1 MHCAL
6 RSASDTAVVSRR
18 RKLLAS
24 VLLGFAL
31 GLGLIGPS
39 PAAAQEAD
47 TASTPLTDALRAHAY
62 PLRLE
67 DGALRGSGG
76 AWLREQAIE
85 APVVTLGESHATKE
99 IPAVM
104 AALIRHLQAADAF
117 DHLAIEV
124 SPWTT
129 ERITGRLRA
138 GRAAYDAFIEQHPAA
153 IPFYNLKTERDLLH
167 QVVSQSDEAQPLWG
181 LDQIFVFA
189 TEWALNRL
197 MALAPS
203 EAARSAVEAVRAAG
217 DAKSAEDPRLQKLP
231 DTMPAPLSVY
241 TPAAFDTLRT
251 YFEGIDEAQRL
262 LAELAISTRI
272 YRLNDT
278 DNYRS
283 NQIRARYLRDNLRR
297 PALEAI
303 TASDDAPQIVIKVGG
318 YHAYRGLTPNH
329 ALDVGTLGVT
339 LARMMS
345 GEALNVAI
353 VCGPGSQNTQFPA
366 GTGDCFRPLAKPFAA
381 AMDDA
386 PTLFDLTAI
395 HPMLHDGTVSAD
407 GPLADLLWAVDAVVL
422 IPNAT
427 PADPIAP
434 PTGQ

>member
-1 MHCAL
+1 MNSAPHSRP
-6 RSASDTAVVSRR
+6 RSSSAPPRR
-18 RKLLAS
+18 LLAAL
-24 VLLGFAL
+24 LLGFAL
-31 GLGLIGPS
+31 WLGLIGLS
-39 PAAAQEAD
+39 PASAQEAD
-47 TASTPLTDALRAHAY
+47 TASTSLTEALRANGY

-76 AWLREQAIE
+76 EWLREQAAQ

-104 AALIRHLQAADAF
+104 TALIRHLQAADAF

-129 ERITGRLRA
+129 EQLTERLRD
-138 GRAAYDAFIEQHPAA
+138 GTAAYDAFIEQHPAA

-167 QVVSQSDEAQPLWG
+167 QVVAESDTAQPLWG
-181 LDQIFVFA
+181 LDQIFMFA
-189 TEWALNRL
+189 TDWALDRL
-197 MALAPS
+197 AALAPS
-203 EAARSAVEAVRAAG
+203 KAARSAVEAVRAAG
-217 DAKSAEDPRLQKLP
+217 DPEASEDPRLQKLP

-251 YFEGIDEAQRL
+251 HFDGVDEAQRL
-262 LAELAISTRI
+262 LAELATSTEI

-303 TASDDAPQIVIKVGG
+303 AASDDAPKIVVKVGG
-318 YHAYRGLTPNH
+318 FHAFRGITPNH

-339 LARMMS
+339 LARMMG

-353 VCGPGSQNTQFPA
+353 VCGPGSKNTQFPA
-366 GTGDCFRPLAKPFAA
+366 GTGDCFRPLAKPFAT
-381 AMDDA
+381 AMDGT
-386 PTLFDLTAI
+386 PMLFDLTAI
-395 HPMLHDGTVSAD
+395 HPMLHDGTVSAE
-407 GPLADLLWAVDAVVL
+407 GPLADLLWAFDAVVL

-427 PADPIAP
+427 PAEPIAP